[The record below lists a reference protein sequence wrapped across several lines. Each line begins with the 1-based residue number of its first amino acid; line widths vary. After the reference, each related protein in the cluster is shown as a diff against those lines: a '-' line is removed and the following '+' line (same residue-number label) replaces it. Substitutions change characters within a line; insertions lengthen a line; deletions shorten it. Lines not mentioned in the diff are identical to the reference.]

1 MQTHRAT
8 RENGPSVVGG
18 RLVWTSATGITS
30 ADPNSYGG
38 CPRKFWYDQVAGE
51 KEPATKAMAAGTV
64 LHTEVENR
72 LRFGRSLQTPLA
84 LSGSMF
90 IPQPGSGLEI
100 ERPIHFTTAGGI
112 GIFGHVDLYNF
123 RQEYI
128 DPEGELQRDPSWSFE
143 VKDWKTTADFQYAK
157 TERELGENIQLVT
170 YAEAGFRFAPDMEH
184 SRLTH
189 VYFRTRG
196 TPAAKLVTIRR
207 TREEIGA
214 RWQYSESVVRLMS
227 DVAREPTAETVPGYR
242 KACDAYRGCSHRARC
257 SIYRFDALDAV
268 YGKIASDH
276 VGEKMGLISN
286 NPQMMNAPQAQ
297 QTQPQVDMRAQL
309 EAEEAR
315 QRQALAQQQQ
325 QMPQQLNTAEL
336 VVVCQRPTGYGYGFP
351 TLAGNAAQAFAV
363 LNAQQIAPGST
374 YSGIP
379 APSGAKR
386 SLHGVQLTEVAHIY
400 QLEGELAKEA
410 AASQPAAPMM
420 QQAPLAPQMQTAQ
433 YAQTTQNP
441 NVVTPPSAPQYPGLA
456 GASPAFQQQQMER
469 YAVPVTKAMDAPGL
483 SFLPPDAPQSMPQL
497 AMQHVASAQ
506 TAPDPMQAPPAAE
519 APKKRGRPAK
529 VQDITPGPIAA
540 SVPGAPLTSSPSAPA
555 TQVAPATTSPYGQTL
570 QTSPIPDGLMT
581 KAAALAMAEELARKA
596 PARKA
601 PAAQVTAPCVLVNA
615 RAAFPTKS
623 LASYVDY
630 INAEL
635 SKRYCVSAD
644 GKPSVQD
651 VRCAPKDSPLAF
663 GGWKGAVRE
672 VVKADPPPHGDYH
685 LDTLLDELSEAVADA
700 LRVVAEQRGWLY
712 VRGVRV

>member
-297 QTQPQVDMRAQL
+297 QTQPEVDMRAQL

-336 VVVCQRPTGYGYGFP
+336 VVVCQRLTGYGYGFP
-351 TLAGNAAQAFAV
+351 TLGGNAAQAFAV
-363 LNAQQIAPGST
+363 LNGQQIAPNST
-374 YSGIP
+374 YTGIP
-379 APSGAKR
+379 APSGARR

-400 QLEGELAKEA
+400 QLEGELAKEREA
-410 AASQPAAPMM
+410 AQPAPAAPMM
-420 QQAPLAPQMQTAQ
+420 VQAPLAPQMQTAQ
-433 YAQTTQNP
+433 YAPPVAPTAPVAQPAQHTT
-441 NVVTPPSAPQYPGLA
+441 VV
-456 GASPAFQQQQMER
+456 M
-469 YAVPVTKAMDAPGL
+469 KAMDAPGLGL
-483 SFLPPDAPQSMPQL
+483 SFLPPDAPPSMPQL
-497 AMQHVASAQ
+497 AMQQTVASVAAQ
-506 TAPDPMQAPPAAE
+506 IPADLIAPTGMPAMVLSYNGPQPE

-529 VQDITPGPIAA
+529 VQDAAPGPIAVSA
-540 SVPGAPLTSSPSAPA
+540 QAAPPPSSQPAPA
-555 TQVAPATTSPYGQTL
+555 TQVAPVP
-570 QTSPIPDGLMT
+570 TSPIPT
-581 KAAALAMAEELARKA
+581 TA
-596 PARKA
+596 
-601 PAAQVTAPCVLVNA
+601 VTAPIVLINA
-615 RAAFPTKS
+615 RSTGFATKS
-623 LASYVDY
+623 LAPYVDY
-630 INAEL
+630 INGEL
-635 SKRYCVSAD
+635 AKRYCVTAD
-644 GKPSVQD
+644 GKPGLQD

-672 VVKADPPPHGDYH
+672 IVKADPPPHGDYH
-685 LDTLLDELSEAVADA
+685 LDVYQDELNEVVADA
-700 LRVVAEQRGWLY
+700 LRVVADQNGWLY
-712 VRGVRV
+712 IRGLRG